1 MQHKSP
7 RSDNQA
13 RQFHHLRSQVR
24 SLQKSRHRRD
34 SCHRFWIEGIR
45 QFVQAFDAGWDFET
59 VVHSRVLLK
68 SSLAQMLVRRLA
80 ARGVARAAVT
90 PEEFRSVSI
99 AERASGIGAIVKQ
112 RWTPLQQIDPR
123 QGLCWLVVE
132 WIRSPGNL
140 GSILRTAE
148 AVGAAGA
155 IFLGEAADP
164 FDPAVVRASM
174 GGLFP
179 LHLVRTTHEHLSRWA
194 KSHGVMVV
202 GLSPDAPQL
211 WTDPLPA
218 ARPLALLIGEERE
231 GVSASGAALCERMVR
246 LPMSGRADSI
256 NVSVASGVMLYELVR
271 GRAERET

>member
-1 MQHKSP
+1 MHDPQRP
-7 RSDNQA
+7 DNQA
-13 RQFHHLRSQVR
+13 RLLHHLLSNVR

-59 VVHSRVLLK
+59 VIQSRVLLK
-68 SSLAQMLVRRLA
+68 SSLAQMLARRLA

-123 QGLCWLVVE
+123 EGLCWVVLE

-179 LHLVRTTHEHLSRWA
+179 LQLVRTTHEHLSRWA
-194 KSHGVMVV
+194 RSHGVMVV

-218 ARPLALLIGEERE
+218 ARPIALLIGEERS
-231 GVSASGAALCERMVR
+231 GLSAGGAALCERMVR
-246 LPMSGRADSI
+246 LPMSGRADSL

-271 GRAERET
+271 RRGERET